1 MWVHSGLKGV
11 KTLLERQKKQALMQ
25 EANSGKISYYVLP
38 IHFLWHHCITDCVHS
53 YIALIQHAISIY
65 FQVCTQIGNI
75 VLLLKVSLHMLLAL
89 SSHPLIEFYED
100 IKDRKSS
107 LKPDLI
113 KGTHRHTQTH
123 TPDKMWCSEGTAA
136 VASVQ
141 GSRQGLRMVFM

>member
-1 MWVHSGLKGV
+1 
-11 KTLLERQKKQALMQ
+11 MQ

-53 YIALIQHAISIY
+53 YIVLIQHAISIY

-123 TPDKMWCSEGTAA
+123 TPDKM
-136 VASVQ
+136 
-141 GSRQGLRMVFM
+141 